1 MIGYFLEIIAIYYL
15 SSNHP
20 DYFQNSRSI
29 DMIFPSPSLY
39 LLSSQTSKTDE
50 QITFNKFIKAL
61 HDNGEIYFDIRQIK
75 ILLQNDA
82 YQFLNKKLDNKKI
95 NFLNFFE
102 KTIYSQQQ
110 NSCRSLKSI
119 CRLVIKMHIKQ
130 YPNDIKQLTL
140 LPLIND
146 QLPNFLIYENQFAL
160 KSYV

>member
-119 CRLVIKMHIKQ
+119 CRFVIKMNIKQ
-130 YPNDIKQLTL
+130 YPHDIKYLKSFSK
-140 LPLIND
+140 IND
-146 QLPNFLIYENQFAL
+146 PLQNYLIYQNQFAFE
-160 KSYV
+160 SYV